1 MREDDDGSTTI
12 LGTILL
18 VIMPRP
24 DGGRRPAAGEDKPA
38 SGTDGSMS
46 IFLELKALNYPFLN
60 FEKETTTFVLTSTYA
75 MKVLLGI
82 FSIDH

>member
-12 LGTILL
+12 LL
-18 VIMPRP
+18 MPRP

-46 IFLELKALNYPFLN
+46 IFLELKSSKL
-60 FEKETTTFVLTSTYA
+60 S
-75 MKVLLGI
+75 
-82 FSIDH
+82 FSEF

>member
-12 LGTILL
+12 TIL
-18 VIMPRP
+18 VMPRP

-46 IFLELKALNYPFLN
+46 IFLELKSSKL
-60 FEKETTTFVLTSTYA
+60 S
-75 MKVLLGI
+75 
-82 FSIDH
+82 FSEF